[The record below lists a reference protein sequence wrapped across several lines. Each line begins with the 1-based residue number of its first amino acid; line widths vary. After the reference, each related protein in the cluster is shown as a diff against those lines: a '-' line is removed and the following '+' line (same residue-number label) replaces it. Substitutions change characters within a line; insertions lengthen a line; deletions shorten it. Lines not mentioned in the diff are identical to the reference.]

1 MVIFFGIS
9 RYLIELYTD
18 IHLKTHRKF
27 LNYRHHRWL
36 KAAFS
41 DCKIALNLNHL
52 EAILYIN
59 KTGCQ
64 WENLPRYYGP
74 YTTVYHHFRALAE
87 CGILSKI
94 IKRLSQWV
102 RTKSKRAKSPTIAVI
117 DSQSVRS
124 ALPQSQKG
132 IDGHKRIKGIKRQIV
147 VDSQG
152 LPLAISTTT
161 ANVHDSKGAPEVL
174 RILAELY
181 PTISLVKADNGYQG
195 SLKAII
201 DQPINIELRCVKSNF
216 GTSDFVPLEGRWV
229 VERSISWLENYRR
242 LCRNYERFLSTALA
256 MCQIACMTILIK
268 RL

>member
-1 MVIFFGIS
+1 MN
-9 RYLIELYTD
+9 
-18 IHLKTHRKF
+18 THRKF
-27 LNYRHHRWL
+27 LNHRQRRWL
-36 KAAFS
+36 RTAFS
-41 DCKIALNLNHL
+41 KCRIALNINHL
-52 EAILYIN
+52 EAILYLN

-64 WENLPRYYGP
+64 WENLPRHYGP
-74 YTTVYHHFRALAE
+74 YTTVYHHFRALSE
-87 CGILSKI
+87 CGILSKT
-94 IKRLSQWV
+94 IKRFSEKV
-102 RTKSKRAKSPTIAVI
+102 RSKSKRNKRPTVAVI

-132 IDGHKRIKGIKRQIV
+132 IDGNKRIKGIKRQIA

-152 LPLAISTTT
+152 LPLAVSTTS
-161 ANVHDSKGAPEVL
+161 ANIHDSKGASEL
-174 RILAELY
+174 LKNLAELY

-195 SLKAII
+195 ALKNIV
-201 DQPINIELRCVKSNF
+201 DYSINLELRCVKSNF

-256 MCQIACMTILIK
+256 MCQISCIAILLK